1 MDIALADGMFVRAAG
16 PNNGRTL
23 LFIHAL
29 ADCGLAFTPLFDT
42 LLAHSFRL
50 IVVDLPGFGASPPR
64 HDVQTIEQH
73 ASAVATLVNA
83 MAATNPIGLV
93 GHSIGSMIAVRAAAR
108 LGQRF
113 AGLFSIEGNLT
124 AEDAYFS
131 GKAADFDNPHAFKDR
146 LLEELWAMAQT
157 QPILRRFHGTMTQ
170 ADAVTMWTLGRDARR
185 LSVGDAPGQAYL
197 RVRPSLYYWSPL
209 TTADSTQGWIARS
222 GIANLQFVNAGH
234 WPTIEQPA
242 ATARAIQSFFTQS

>member
-1 MDIALADGMFVRAAG
+1 
-16 PNNGRTL
+16 
-23 LFIHAL
+23 
-29 ADCGLAFTPLFDT
+29 
-42 LLAHSFRL
+42 
-50 IVVDLPGFGASPPR
+50 
-64 HDVQTIEQH
+64 
-73 ASAVATLVNA
+73 
-83 MAATNPIGLV
+83 
-93 GHSIGSMIAVRAAAR
+93 
-108 LGQRF
+108 
-113 AGLFSIEGNLT
+113 
-124 AEDAYFS
+124 
-131 GKAADFDNPHAFKDR
+131 
-146 LLEELWAMAQT
+146 MAQT
-157 QPILRRFHGTMTQ
+157 QPILRRFHGAMTQ